1 MKNFTSRIIIVALMV
16 LLIVPLA
23 AEDIFEP
30 IKKGDLDKI
39 KAILESDPSLLN
51 VREANDRT
59 PLMQALF
66 SRQVA
71 VFKFLLE
78 KGADFNAANKDGFT
92 PLHFA
97 VFSAQMELVEMLIAK
112 GATLDAN
119 ANIIAAT
126 PLDLAVSGPHRIS
139 SNCWSPREPR
149 WIQG

>member
-16 LLIVPLA
+16 LLIVPASA

-92 PLHFA
+92 TSFCR
-97 VFSAQMELVEMLIAK
+97 FFQRK
-112 GATLDAN
+112 GA
-119 ANIIAAT
+119 
-126 PLDLAVSGPHRIS
+126 G
-139 SNCWSPREPR
+139 
-149 WIQG
+149 